1 MDPLRCPKARDQ
13 RGSAHGWVTFHD
25 HCLPVWLAWS
35 GESLSG
41 DKQLEVYK
49 KGLCV
54 HFVKMTKVEE
64 RVNKQPAAVT
74 INLGVGCVLNKQ
86 K

>member
-1 MDPLRCPKARDQ
+1 M
-13 RGSAHGWVTFHD
+13 
-25 HCLPVWLAWS
+25 
-35 GESLSG
+35 
-41 DKQLEVYK
+41 YK